1 MQYTRYMGHM
11 GRFIVAF
18 LLVASAAAQER
29 PAPSAVER
37 PAPSAVEGPLP
48 EFKAFAAKVK
58 AHLASDQ
65 ERQSGYV
72 FVERRI
78 EQKLDGSGKVTDE
91 STKVFEVYPG
101 LEGEERYRRLIEE
114 NGQRVPSDRLEK
126 QDRERK
132 QEVEEYARR
141 TTQAASREKHA
152 REMDRRRRRYAAAID
167 DLFRVYDIKMVRRE
181 RLDGHDTIF
190 ATLTPNGVQ
199 PQTDDGKIMT
209 HFKARAWVS
218 ESDYEVVRVEVE
230 AITDLSF
237 GMGLLARVHKGTVA
251 TFERRKVNNE
261 AWLPAKVTWTASGRV
276 LLLRRLRL
284 RGISEF
290 SAYRKFT
297 VDTDWRLGDK

>member
-1 MQYTRYMGHM
+1 VRELYARYTRIM
-11 GRFIVAF
+11 GRWILGF
-18 LLVASAAAQER
+18 LLAAATVVAGQH
-29 PAPSAVER
+29 PTAPIAVER
-37 PAPSAVEGPLP
+37 PLP
-48 EFKAFAAKVK
+48 DFQAFAAKVR
-58 AHLASDQ
+58 AHLATDQ

-78 EQKLDGSGKVTDE
+78 EQKIDGSGKVTDE

-114 NGQRVPSDRLEK
+114 DGHRVPADKLEK

-132 QEVEEYARR
+132 REVEEYARQ
-141 TTQAASREKHA
+141 TTQAASREKQA
-152 REMDRRRRRYAAAID
+152 RESEKRRRRLAAAID
-167 DLFRVYDIKMVRRE
+167 DLFRVYDIKMVRRD

-190 ATLTPNGVQ
+190 ATLTPNGVK

-218 ESDYEVVRVEVE
+218 ETDYELVRVEVE
-230 AITDLSF
+230 SIKELSF
-237 GMGLLARVHKGTVA
+237 GMGLLARVHKGTLA

-261 AWLPAKVTWTASGRV
+261 VWLPAKATWTGSGRV
-276 LLLRRLRL
+276 LLLRQLRL

-290 SAYRKFT
+290 SGYRKFS
-297 VDTDWRLGDK
+297 VETDWTVTSK